1 MGKIDDFRA
10 YFSGVKSNRFKI
22 TGGIPSSLSSQI
34 NSSDFNKS
42 LEIYCKATQ
51 FPGSSVGSINL
62 NYRGRPVKFPAER
75 SAADWAIQVY
85 SSAYES
91 QDLRTLFQ
99 RWIDFINS
107 GNHDKMNWKAYAGE
121 WVVSYNDM
129 SATQS
134 TSNYQTFC
142 SLINVFPIDI
152 SPIELTNDATDVFAE
167 FTVTL
172 SYDYSEFY
180 P

>member
-1 MGKIDDFRA
+1 MGKIDDFRQNFA
-10 YFSGVKSNRFKI
+10 GVKSNRFKI

-34 NSSDFNKS
+34 NSSAFNEA

-85 SSAYES
+85 SSEHQS
-91 QDLRTLFQ
+91 EDLRTFFQ

-107 GNHDKMNWKAYAGE
+107 GNHDKMNWKAYAAE

-129 SATQS
+129 TAAQS
-134 TSNYQTFC
+134 NSKYKTFC

-172 SYDYSEFY
+172 SYDYSVFY

>member
-1 MGKIDDFRA
+1 MGKIDDFRQNFA
-10 YFSGVKSNRFKI
+10 GVKSNRFKI

-34 NSSDFNKS
+34 NSSAFNEA

-85 SSAYES
+85 SSS
-91 QDLRTLFQ
+91 LDTKDLRTLFQ

-121 WVVSYNDM
+121 WVVSYDDM
-129 SATQS
+129 FGSK
-134 TSNYQTFC
+134 SNSKYEKLC

-172 SYDYSEFY
+172 TYDYSVFY

>member
-1 MGKIDDFRA
+1 MGKIDDFRK
-10 YFSGVKSNRFKI
+10 YFVGVKSNRFKV
-22 TGGIPSSLSSQI
+22 TGGIPSSLRSQI
-34 NSSDFNKS
+34 NSSVFNQA

-85 SSAYES
+85 SSEHQS
-91 QDLRTLFQ
+91 EDLRTFFQ

-107 GNHDKMNWKAYAGE
+107 GNHDKMNWKAYAAE

-129 SATQS
+129 TAAQS
-134 TSNYQTFC
+134 NSKYKTFC

-172 SYDYSEFY
+172 TYDYSVFY

>member
-1 MGKIDDFRA
+1 MGKIDDFRQNFA
-10 YFSGVKSNRFKI
+10 GVKSNRFKI

-34 NSSDFNKS
+34 NSSAFNEA

-85 SSAYES
+85 SSS
-91 QDLRTLFQ
+91 LDSKDLRTLFQ

-121 WVVSYNDM
+121 WVVSYDDM
-129 SATQS
+129 FGSQS
-134 TSNYQTFC
+134 NSNYGKLC

-172 SYDYSEFY
+172 TYDYSVFY